1 MCHYSPPL
9 GSKARLNPD
18 TPIADSQHLM
28 QTTSNAPAVKVEMQS
43 IEHTRVLLVEDHR
56 DLAETI
62 VDFLE
67 TMGCIVDYAADG
79 LSGLHLART
88 QKFDVILL
96 DVMLPGIDGL
106 ELARRLREQ
115 HTSSVPILMTTAR
128 DELNDK
134 LAGFEAGADDY
145 LVKPFDLP
153 ELVARI
159 NSLIR
164 RTRGHLTSRVLTVG
178 DLELNP
184 STLIAT
190 RQGKTL
196 TLTPAGFQILA
207 LLMQNAPN
215 VVPREDIENVLW
227 GDEPPASDT
236 LRSQIYKLRK
246 QVDKPF
252 EKALI
257 HTAQGSGYRL
267 LTD

>member
-1 MCHYSPPL
+1 MENC
-9 GSKARLNPD
+9 
-18 TPIADSQHLM
+18 
-28 QTTSNAPAVKVEMQS
+28 AVNNNMQS
-43 IEHTRVLLVEDHR
+43 IENTRILLIEDHK
-56 DLAETI
+56 DLAETV

-88 QKFDVILL
+88 QRFDIILI
-96 DVMLPGIDGL
+96 DVMLPGINGL
-106 ELARRLREQ
+106 ELSRKLREQ
-115 HTSSVPILMTTAR
+115 YNSSVPILMITAR

-145 LVKPFDLP
+145 LVKPFELP

-164 RTRGHLTSRVLTVG
+164 RTRGQLTSEVLSVG

-184 STLIAT
+184 STLVAT
-190 RQGKTL
+190 REGKQL

-207 LLMQNAPN
+207 LLMKNAPN
-215 VVPREDIENVLW
+215 VVPREDIENELW

-257 HTAQGSGYRL
+257 YTAQGSGYRL
-267 LTD
+267 LVDEATLK

>member
-1 MCHYSPPL
+1 MQNL
-9 GSKARLNPD
+9 
-18 TPIADSQHLM
+18 PIEKTRSHA
-28 QTTSNAPAVKVEMQS
+28 NMQS
-43 IEHTRVLLVEDHR
+43 IEHTRILLIEDHR

-88 QKFDVILL
+88 QRFDVILL
-96 DVMLPGIDGL
+96 DVMLPGIDGI
-106 ELARRLREQ
+106 ELARKVRDQ
-115 HTSSVPILMTTAR
+115 HSSAVPILMITAR

-159 NSLIR
+159 TSLVR
-164 RTRGHLTSRVLTVG
+164 RTRGMLTSEVLEVG

-184 STLIAT
+184 STLTVT
-190 RQGKTL
+190 RAGQPL

-207 LLMQNAPN
+207 LLMKNAPN
-215 VVPREDIENVLW
+215 VVHREDIENALW

-252 EKALI
+252 EHALI
-257 HTAQGSGYRL
+257 QTAQGSGYRIVV
-267 LTD
+267 

>member
-1 MCHYSPPL
+1 
-9 GSKARLNPD
+9 
-18 TPIADSQHLM
+18 M
-28 QTTSNAPAVKVEMQS
+28 QTSYKAHRAATKFHMQS

-56 DLAETI
+56 
-62 VDFLE
+62 

-106 ELARRLREQ
+106 ELARKLREQ
-115 HTSSVPILMTTAR
+115 HTSSVPILMITAR

-164 RTRGHLTSRVLTVG
+164 RTRGHLATDILNIG

-190 RQGKTL
+190 REGKPL

-207 LLMQNAPN
+207 LLMKNAPN
-215 VVPREDIENVLW
+215 VVPREDLENALW

-257 HTAQGSGYRL
+257 HTAQGSGYRIL
-267 LTD
+267 MDEQDKKPQ

>member
-1 MCHYSPPL
+1 MH
-9 GSKARLNPD
+9 
-18 TPIADSQHLM
+18 
-28 QTTSNAPAVKVEMQS
+28 S
-43 IEHTRVLLVEDHR
+43 IERTRILLIEDHR

-67 TMGCIVDYAADG
+67 TMGGIVDYAADG

-88 QKFDVILL
+88 EKFDVILI

-106 ELARRLREQ
+106 ELARKLREQ
-115 HTSSVPILMTTAR
+115 HTSSVPIIMITAR

-145 LVKPFDLP
+145 LVKPFELP

-159 NSLIR
+159 HSLIR
-164 RTRGHLTSRVLTVG
+164 RTRGQVTAEVLTIG

-184 STLIAT
+184 STLVVT
-190 RQGKTL
+190 RAGKTI

-207 LLMQNAPN
+207 LLMKSAPN
-215 VVPREDIENVLW
+215 VVLREDIENELW

-252 EKALI
+252 DQALI
-257 HTAQGSGYRL
+257 HTAQGSGYRIFA
-267 LTD
+267 D

>member
-9 GSKARLNPD
+9 GSEARLNPD

-153 ELVARI
+153 ELCLLYTSPSPRDQ
-159 NSLIR
+159 
-164 RTRGHLTSRVLTVG
+164 RGSRM
-178 DLELNP
+178 P
-184 STLIAT
+184 SSA
-190 RQGKTL
+190 
-196 TLTPAGFQILA
+196 
-207 LLMQNAPN
+207 
-215 VVPREDIENVLW
+215 
-227 GDEPPASDT
+227 
-236 LRSQIYKLRK
+236 
-246 QVDKPF
+246 
-252 EKALI
+252 
-257 HTAQGSGYRL
+257 
-267 LTD
+267 

>member
-1 MCHYSPPL
+1 MH
-9 GSKARLNPD
+9 
-18 TPIADSQHLM
+18 
-28 QTTSNAPAVKVEMQS
+28 S
-43 IEHTRVLLVEDHR
+43 IEHTRILLIEDHR

-67 TMGCIVDYAADG
+67 TMGCIIDYAADG

-88 QKFDVILL
+88 QRFDIILL

-106 ELARRLREQ
+106 EP
-115 HTSSVPILMTTAR
+115 SVPILMITAR

-159 NSLIR
+159 HSLIR
-164 RTRGHLTSRVLTVG
+164 RTRGHLSTETLQVG

-184 STLIAT
+184 ATLTAT
-190 RQGKTL
+190 REGKEL
-196 TLTPAGFQILA
+196 SLTPAGFQILSI
-207 LLMQNAPN
+207 LMKHSPN
-215 VVPREDIENVLW
+215 VVPREDIENALW
-227 GDEPPASDT
+227 GDDPPASDT

-252 EKALI
+252 DTALI
-257 HTAQGSGYRL
+257 HTAQGTGYKVL
-267 LTD
+267 AVDLV